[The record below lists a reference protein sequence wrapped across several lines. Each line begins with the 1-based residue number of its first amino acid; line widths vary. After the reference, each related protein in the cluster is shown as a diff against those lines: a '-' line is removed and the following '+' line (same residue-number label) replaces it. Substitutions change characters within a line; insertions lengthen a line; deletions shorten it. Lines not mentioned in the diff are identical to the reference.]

1 MCAPCIC
8 SNCHLDACFLA
19 YINDFIIIIAIRI
32 CKPDIIYPK
41 LILQSLIGIYD
52 FTFFFRS
59 GLEIVQLWMRK
70 RMVGNRNSVAVCH
83 FAQLYNCPD
92 THHQK

>member
-41 LILQSLIGIYD
+41 LILQSLIAPTIS
-52 FTFFFRS
+52 RS
-59 GLEIVQLWMRK
+59 FSALVLRLCSFG
-70 RMVGNRNSVAVCH
+70 
-83 FAQLYNCPD
+83 
-92 THHQK
+92 